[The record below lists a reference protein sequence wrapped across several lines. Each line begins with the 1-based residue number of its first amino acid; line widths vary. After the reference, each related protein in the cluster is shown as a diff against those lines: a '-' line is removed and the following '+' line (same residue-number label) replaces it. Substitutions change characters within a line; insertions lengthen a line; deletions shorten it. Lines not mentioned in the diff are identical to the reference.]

1 MQRSVRRR
9 NLNGDHRCTS
19 ACTPCACTR
28 ARVCVRQ
35 ARLRRM
41 DGSEELNAV
50 VKLVTRAHLLQN
62 LLGRRYYS
70 SIRTLSDYSYP

>member
-1 MQRSVRRR
+1 
-9 NLNGDHRCTS
+9 
-19 ACTPCACTR
+19 
-28 ARVCVRQ
+28 
-35 ARLRRM
+35 M